1 MPKNILLTLL
11 SHYERVKDGN
21 YMPFFRQNG
30 AGFDKLFSRGN
41 RKKVENL
48 KLEIVLAQKPLKDAE
63 IF

>member
-1 MPKNILLTLL
+1 
-11 SHYERVKDGN
+11 
-21 YMPFFRQNG
+21 MPFFRQNEQT
-30 AGFDKLFSRGN
+30 GFDKLFSRGN